1 MPEARDEVLEIAV
14 KVCEWLFGEYGV
26 PVTHVAERQK
36 SAGSMLYCGVLGF
49 SGDQMRGSAVL
60 AASKSTLDDSNPVKG
75 GSARDWIAELVN
87 QLVGRLKLRLL
98 PHKVEIYLATP
109 VVLRGEQLSLEAR
122 GPVVPM
128 WFQRPSGDTLGL
140 WLDLD
145 LAKGFALADP
155 IAEESPPEEGSM
167 MLL

>member
-1 MPEARDEVLEIAV
+1 MPEARDQILEIAV
-14 KVCEWLFGEYGV
+14 TVCEWLFAEYGV

-36 SAGSMLYCGVLGF
+36 SAGTMLYCGVLGF
-49 SGDQMRGSAVL
+49 SGDQMRGAAVL
-60 AASKSTLDDSNPVKG
+60 AASRSTLDDSNPVKG
-75 GSARDWIAELVN
+75 GAARDWIAELVN

-98 PHKVEIYLATP
+98 TRKVEIYLATP

-122 GPVVPM
+122 GPVAPM
-128 WFQRPSGDTLGL
+128 WFQRPGGDTLAL

-145 LAKGFALADP
+145 LSKGFALAE
-155 IAEESPPEEGSM
+155 ATLEESEPEQGSM